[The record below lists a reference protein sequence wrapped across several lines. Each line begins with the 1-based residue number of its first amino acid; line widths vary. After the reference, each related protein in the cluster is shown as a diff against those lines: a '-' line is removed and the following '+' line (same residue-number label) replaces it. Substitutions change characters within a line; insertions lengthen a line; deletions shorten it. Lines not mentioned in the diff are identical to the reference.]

1 VSGLASGDVVAAV
14 VGGVVGLV
22 GGLLG
27 PGVISR
33 LPEPE
38 LDPEPTESDPEP
50 RGRLQLSPVHD
61 KVPYADLARS
71 RGLGWRL
78 ALGAAIAGAVLGG
91 VLGWDEDL
99 LVVLPLVPVG
109 VWLGYV
115 DWRTTFLPTRIIAP
129 TYAVTLVA
137 ITIAALLEDDR
148 SDAVRAVGGWAC
160 YGGYFLLMWLI
171 APGVGYG
178 DVRLSGVLGLVLGW
192 LGWAELFVGMFVGLF
207 LGAVGGAVLTLLRI
221 VPRGRNPFGP
231 HMLAGAAFAA
241 IWGPWVAGRLG
252 Y

>member
-1 VSGLASGDVVAAV
+1 VSGLTSSDLVAAV
-14 VGGVVGLV
+14 VGAAVGLV

-27 PGVISR
+27 PAVIAR

-38 LDPEPTESDPEP
+38 LDPEPAEGESEP

-61 KVPYADLARS
+61 KVLYADLAR
-71 RGLGWRL
+71 RPGLAARL
-78 ALGAAIAGAVLGG
+78 AVGAALAGAVLAG
-91 VLGWDEDL
+91 VLGSSVDL
-99 LVVLPLVPVG
+99 VVVLPLVPAG

-129 TYAVTLVA
+129 TYAVTVLA
-137 ITIAALLEDDR
+137 IAIAALVQDDR
-148 SDAVRAVGGWAC
+148 SDAVRAAGGWAC

-178 DVRLSGVLGLVLGW
+178 DVRLSGLLGLVLGW
-192 LGWAELFVGMFVGLF
+192 LGWAQLFVGMFAGLL
-207 LGAVGGAVLTLLRI
+207 LGGLGGALLTLLRI

-231 HMLAGAAFAA
+231 HMLAGAALAA
-241 IWGPWVAGRLG
+241 MCGPWLAGQLG